1 MKQFAKITLHNRKE
15 QIKNEFHNSLN
26 EAFSVKYSES
36 ELNDEVIGFNNLL
49 YNKDL
54 RECWD
59 AKRNLACRSETSQKK
74 YEVPRIAQFKL
85 TILR

>member
-36 ELNDEVIGFNNLL
+36 ELNDE
-49 YNKDL
+49 
-54 RECWD
+54 
-59 AKRNLACRSETSQKK
+59 
-74 YEVPRIAQFKL
+74 
-85 TILR
+85 TIPYQ